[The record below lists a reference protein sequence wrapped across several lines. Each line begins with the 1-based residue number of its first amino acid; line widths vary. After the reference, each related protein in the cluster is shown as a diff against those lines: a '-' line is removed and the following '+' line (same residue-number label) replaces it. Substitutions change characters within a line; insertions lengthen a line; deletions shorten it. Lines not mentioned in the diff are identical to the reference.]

1 MVPYSTVRR
10 LESGYPRFQM
20 ESSLLP
26 PQLAATENGGVNHVV
41 VRHIARD
48 HTQPPDII
56 ARGAARQLSWP
67 DVYKCIATAVKDAT
81 AVVKMDM
88 VDTAVVERRDVL
100 HYTYT
105 DVEGRVT
112 LKPKNVHNLRSIHAE
127 FMKIAYAIQGDTPK
141 HIALAYRLGSAA
153 PVVLPVDDF
162 EAYCFEL
169 VTAPTFS
176 AEVEMVQ
183 CFVPSKGTDSHYRTY
198 RTAFWLEQASSTPQM
213 RTERLD
219 VPAGVTGSAGIR
231 SKLNMS
237 RQANK
242 TMEATVQQVVKL
254 VERGRRCRVTRAGFD
269 FVQDHNGKIWLLGSS
284 ECVVAVHPE
293 GEAAGKRA
301 ASPVELKLSRSA
313 QLADMDLQRH
323 DDDDDDGGGDGR
335 PRQARFASTDGDIG
349 RVGRR
354 GGSRKGRAGVGG
366 PRSPSSRQRP
376 EVPEARLGDD
386 VPDEGPF
393 PGRHGSYF
401 LGIAKILAVSFVPF
415 EIISPLGASLTAEGG
430 GEGGR
435 RREEGGTVDVA
446 ARCEEEAAIARVSG
460 GAASEVRTNGVWY
473 ER

>member
-1 MVPYSTVRR
+1 
-10 LESGYPRFQM
+10 M